1 MRRRIEWC
9 MATEDVTHILHELE
23 HVYGLSQADIVRQAC
38 IPQPRLSKW
47 MNGKA
52 PRSSR
57 DVLALA
63 ELLRRKQSASQSESL
78 T

>member
-1 MRRRIEWC
+1 MRRRIDLG
-9 MATEDVTHILHELE
+9 MATEDVTQILHDLE
-23 HVYGLSQADIVRQAC
+23 HVHGLSQADIVRQAR

-47 MNGKA
+47 MAGKA

-63 ELLRRKQSASQSESL
+63 ELLRCKQSDAQASSAA
-78 T
+78 